1 MSGTQT
7 PKKEKKAIG
16 GALSLATRV
25 YMLAAFFFS
34 VVIYC
39 DRLMANIDFALR
51 TLAQAGW
58 IFRRC
63 CTGKSPHPLDR
74 SSVVWHAT
82 SPIPNGKIGFHKP
95 YINTKDIYLGDEV
108 GSSTVIW
115 FGLFRTM
122 TRQQTFYI
130 RYLIMFQTDSCWTLK
145 SPTIARVLFYHDRN
159 SWIHLVIWLWRLVLP
174 FANASIITNT

>member
-51 TLAQAGW
+51 TLAQAG
-58 IFRRC
+58 
-63 CTGKSPHPLDR
+63 
-74 SSVVWHAT
+74 
-82 SPIPNGKIGFHKP
+82 
-95 YINTKDIYLGDEV
+95 
-108 GSSTVIW
+108 
-115 FGLFRTM
+115 
-122 TRQQTFYI
+122 
-130 RYLIMFQTDSCWTLK
+130 
-145 SPTIARVLFYHDRN
+145 
-159 SWIHLVIWLWRLVLP
+159 
-174 FANASIITNT
+174 